1 MDSLCDDVSKAVAC
15 VFIEEKRR
23 KITSSRWL
31 QLEED
36 LVVGQTQKIES
47 DDARGMWLDRADIWQ
62 CSSQSIAE
70 ISRLTA
76 TGVSLTEA
84 LLLVSNAI
92 GVHWQML
99 ACRYLCGRE
108 VENSKYSI
116 H

>member
-47 DDARGMWLDRADIWQ
+47 ADARGMWLDRADIWQ
-62 CSSQSIAE
+62 CSSQCLAE

-84 LLLVSNAI
+84 LLLVSDAVGAALANA
-92 GVHWQML
+92 GLSVF
-99 ACRYLCGRE
+99 
-108 VENSKYSI
+108 V
-116 H
+116 